1 MQIRTPVCTRAC
13 VCSLCACCWRG
24 CATAKT
30 SCSQPERGRPTEE
43 GRRYDAT
50 TTTTAAADPAR
61 CPCCCSGLAPGSAT
75 LGKRKSASA
84 SFAFLFTAIQ
94 KSKENLTTMDHTQ
107 TGSRVRGLPRRFK
120 ARARVVDKQGVVAP
134 TMGSA
139 ACERFPS
146 TYLPAC
152 LPARPSW
159 LQAFH
164 PIRSRTWR
172 ERDSVLLLLFFF
184 CFLTKASCPYRV
196 LLPLSCRL
204 RDLTVRRSDI

>member
-1 MQIRTPVCTRAC
+1 MRVF
-13 VCSLCACCWRG
+13 VLCACCWRG

-94 KSKENLTTMDHTQ
+94 KSKENLTTMDHTL

-120 ARARVVDKQGVVAP
+120 ARARVVDKQGVFAP
-134 TMGSA
+134 AMGSA

-146 TYLPAC
+146 TCLPAC
-152 LPARPSW
+152 LPARPSG
-159 LQAFH
+159 LRQAFH

-172 ERDSVLLLLFFF
+172 DSVLLL
-184 CFLTKASCPYRV
+184 FLKKASCPSYRV

-204 RDLTVRRSDI
+204 RDLAVRRSDI

>member
-152 LPARPSW
+152 LLAQVGCRPSIPFGAG
-159 LQAFH
+159 LGE
-164 PIRSRTWR
+164 T
-172 ERDSVLLLLFFF
+172 VCFFF
-184 CFLTKASCPYRV
+184 FFFLKKASCPYRV